1 MPWPKPTDPR
11 VTPLEYM
18 LHVINDQGASAD
30 RRDRMAIAA
39 APFVHEKVT
48 DVAIG
53 KKQKLAAAAVNA
65 GAGSDWGDDLRS
77 EEIRAN

>member
-1 MPWPKPTDPR
+1 
-11 VTPLEYM
+11 M
-18 LHVINDQGASAD
+18 LHVINDPKADVD

-39 APFVHEKVT
+39 AAFVHEKVT
-48 DVAIG
+48 DAAIG
-53 KKQKLAAAAVNA
+53 KKQKLAAAAVTA

>member
-1 MPWPKPTDPR
+1 MAWPQRADQR

-18 LHVINDQGASAD
+18 LHVVNDPKADVD

-53 KKQKLAAAAVNA
+53 KKQKLAAAAVTA
-65 GAGSDWGDDLRS
+65 GEGSDWGDDLRL
-77 EEIRAN
+77 EDRPN